1 MNQSVA
7 EAEEINNG
15 RPMHNEGSAKKA
27 EQKVTPAEEML
38 LQISKTTELENDEE
52 NGYSIG
58 VLKSICNNPSVN
70 SNEVGLGINSFAF
83 NIINQDTQKKTQEIF
98 SAEKPLLEI
107 TEGGPYSSSDIEN
120 EVPIVAQE
128 IEVRNCEDFG
138 TDGPEC
144 ETRSRKR
151 HKSNPDEWK
160 RNIVKHKQN
169 SGEAYLNRSGN
180 EVPEK
185 VFIDFDCKC
194 PLKCGKL
201 SRQSRLGQHELF
213 WRCSIQAKKVFL
225 CGHVKQSCVTRRY
238 SCEGNK
244 SRRQKTRAYYLR
256 NESGESVRV
265 CKRMFLSTIQVSN
278 GTLDRALSKEKT
290 GSFEDGRTGHTPPN
304 KKSDT
309 DINFVKEHIN
319 SFPKYQSHYARAENH
334 PDTRYLPQGLNRAIM
349 YSMYTEVCKAE
360 NRIPVCLSLYK
371 KVLNDMKLKFKR
383 PKKDTCN
390 KCDQYKAQIDD
401 LEKHKGTE
409 GELDAIKQER
419 DAHHAAANLARS
431 KLQEDIIKCKEEPAQ
446 QSTLKGH

>member
-7 EAEEINNG
+7 EAEEIN
-15 RPMHNEGSAKKA
+15 RKKKA

-38 LQISKTTELENDEE
+38 LQISKPTAECSSPELENDEE

-58 VLKSICNNPSVN
+58 VLESICNNPSIN

-160 RNIVKHKQN
+160 RNIVKRKRN
-169 SGEAYLNRSGN
+169 SGEAYLNRSGS

-194 PLKCGKL
+194 PLKCGI
-201 SRQSRLGQHELF
+201 S
-213 WRCSIQAKKVFL
+213 
-225 CGHVKQSCVTRRY
+225 TR
-238 SCEGNK
+238 
-244 SRRQKTRAYYLR
+244 
-256 NESGESVRV
+256 
-265 CKRMFLSTIQVSN
+265 
-278 GTLDRALSKEKT
+278 
-290 GSFEDGRTGHTPPN
+290 
-304 KKSDT
+304 
-309 DINFVKEHIN
+309 
-319 SFPKYQSHYARAENH
+319 
-334 PDTRYLPQGLNRAIM
+334 
-349 YSMYTEVCKAE
+349 
-360 NRIPVCLSLYK
+360 PV
-371 KVLNDMKLKFKR
+371 
-383 PKKDTCN
+383 
-390 KCDQYKAQIDD
+390 
-401 LEKHKGTE
+401 
-409 GELDAIKQER
+409 
-419 DAHHAAANLARS
+419 
-431 KLQEDIIKCKEEPAQ
+431 
-446 QSTLKGH
+446 